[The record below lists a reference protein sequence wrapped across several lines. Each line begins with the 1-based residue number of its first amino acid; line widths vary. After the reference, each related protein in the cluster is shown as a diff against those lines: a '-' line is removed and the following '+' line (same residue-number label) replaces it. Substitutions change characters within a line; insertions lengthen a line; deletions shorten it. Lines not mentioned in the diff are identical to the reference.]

1 MQSIGLTDGTG
12 GWVDRPAA
20 GGAEGPVAPF
30 LASARSALG
39 SARVELDAFE
49 PEGRVAVSLL
59 ASVAE
64 IVKMA
69 TSLKLSL
76 TASIS
81 ASGACREVGHRNAAS
96 LVAELEGIPVGAAG
110 AVVATANRLKECPE
124 ADDAM
129 RKGQLSEAQARLI
142 TAAAILAPD
151 REGDLVESATTKSIT
166 ELSDDC
172 RRVRASS
179 AKADPMATYRR
190 IHEARSLRQ
199 WTDEEGALCLQG
211 RFTPDVGAKVAAS
224 IEAVAGELFETARKA
239 GSREPLQAYRADALA
254 GLVCGERQPVHTGV
268 DIHVRIDHEALLR
281 GHTVDGEHSEIDGV
295 GPLPVPKVRD
305 LMTDAGV
312 RVIFSHGEEISRIYH
327 FTRTINA
334 PLVTALINRDRYC
347 VVPGCGA
354 TRFLEIDHV
363 IPHGERGPTC
373 LANLARLCT
382 FHHGQ
387 KSNEDYRLRRGED
400 GKWRFEPPPPF
411 GEEPVP
417 GRAPPG

>member
-12 GWVDRPAA
+12 EWVDRPAV

-81 ASGACREVGHRNAAS
+81 VSGACREVGHRNAAS

-239 GSREPLQAYRADALA
+239 GSR
-254 GLVCGERQPVHTGV
+254 V
-268 DIHVRIDHEALLR
+268 
-281 GHTVDGEHSEIDGV
+281 
-295 GPLPVPKVRD
+295 
-305 LMTDAGV
+305 
-312 RVIFSHGEEISRIYH
+312 
-327 FTRTINA
+327 
-334 PLVTALINRDRYC
+334 
-347 VVPGCGA
+347 
-354 TRFLEIDHV
+354 
-363 IPHGERGPTC
+363 
-373 LANLARLCT
+373 
-382 FHHGQ
+382 
-387 KSNEDYRLRRGED
+387 
-400 GKWRFEPPPPF
+400 
-411 GEEPVP
+411 
-417 GRAPPG
+417 APPGLPGRRPGRPGLRGAPTGARRGRHPRPHRPRGAPPWTHRRRRALGDRRGGPAAGAQGA